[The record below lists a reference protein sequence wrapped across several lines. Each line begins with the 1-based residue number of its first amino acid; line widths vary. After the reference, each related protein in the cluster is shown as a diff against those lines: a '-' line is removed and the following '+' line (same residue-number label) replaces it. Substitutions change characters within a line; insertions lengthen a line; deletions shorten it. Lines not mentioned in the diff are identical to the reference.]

1 MHYSKLV
8 FTLFCFLFLHQLTA
22 QSNLSQGYYV
32 GFKKDTVRGFFDFE
46 DLAINKVDF
55 YADKKT
61 SVPKRLTPDNVAQI
75 ETLDSVSVFTHIYV
89 YKDQKEPLFITK
101 FASGNITLY
110 KGFSSNPDEKE
121 VFFINSIK
129 IPLIRKISK
138 NNPKE
143 FLNTYF
149 KGCELGANFSV
160 NYAPNSLLAAIKQIS
175 KCAFPEAKVEEVV
188 RKRRKIEVELGVKA
202 GLYTNKSAVIGWLD
216 DRKGDANVKS
226 LLGLVG
232 GIRLMNHF
240 FFYTGLNL
248 FQRQLINNESYTQL
262 FCNPVG
268 CYIDVQTPFNLT
280 TNFLEIPFSVHYEFN
295 KNKPKFMPKI
305 IVGGSIL
312 RPLNATLE
320 VYGIATTPSL
330 GSDKLY
336 TTGRANTSFF
346 IGGGVKHTLK
356 NQSILELNLKYAYET
371 ENPILL
377 KVIHSDRFELSF
389 NYLFSLGKKD

>member
-22 QSNLSQGYYV
+22 QSNLSEGYYV

-46 DLAINKVDF
+46 DLAANKVDF

-75 ETLDSVSVFTHIYV
+75 ETLDSVSVRTYIYA

-149 KGCELGANFSV
+149 KGCELGTNFSV

-175 KCAFPEAKVEEVV
+175 KCAFPDAKVEEIV
-188 RKRRKIEVELGVKA
+188 RKRRKIQIELGAKA
-202 GLYTNKSAVIGWLD
+202 GFFANQSKTERVFGGRPSGVNIKPVVGAILGVRLTNKI
-216 DRKGDANVKS
+216 K
-226 LLGLVG
+226 
-232 GIRLMNHF
+232 
-240 FFYTGLNL
+240 FYTGVNV
-248 FQRQLINNESYTQL
+248 FTRQIINTDPKEL
-262 FCNPVG
+262 FCNPIGECFTVLP
-268 CYIDVQTPFNLT
+268 YDLST
-280 TNFLEIPFSVHYEFN
+280 TFVEIPLSIHYEFN
-295 KNKPKFMPKI
+295 ANQPTFIPKLI
-305 IVGGSIL
+305 LGGSIL
-312 RPLNATLE
+312 NPINSIMDAANRAKISGELYNT
-320 VYGIATTPSL
+320 
-330 GSDKLY
+330 GSP
-336 TTGRANTSFF
+336 NTSFF
-346 IGGGVKHTLK
+346 FGGGVRRVLK
-356 NQSILELNLKYAYET
+356 NQSVLELCLKYASDV
-371 ENPILL
+371 ENPVRLG
-377 KVIHSDRFELSF
+377 VITSSRFELSF
-389 NYLFSLGKKD
+389 NYLFRLGKKD